1 MFLHAHCDHIL
12 HIFYVFEAG
21 AITGTVSKH
30 HKMIHLSLHSH
41 DKWKGKSQKY

>member
-21 AITGTVSKH
+21 AITGTVLANITK
-30 HKMIHLSLHSH
+30 
-41 DKWKGKSQKY
+41 